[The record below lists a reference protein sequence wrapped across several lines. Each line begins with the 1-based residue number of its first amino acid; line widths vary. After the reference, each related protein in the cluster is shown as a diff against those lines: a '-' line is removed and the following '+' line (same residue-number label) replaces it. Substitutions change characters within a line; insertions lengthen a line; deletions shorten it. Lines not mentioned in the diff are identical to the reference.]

1 MKEFAIYTAARLGIF
16 VVVYA
21 AIIGIYLAVS
31 DGDTIPLF
39 WPFLLAVLIS
49 AVASA
54 VLLRKQRDAFALAV
68 QRRAE
73 KGAARRAAV
82 QAEEDRRHAEAE
94 RTQAEQQR
102 AADEDEHRG

>member
-1 MKEFAIYTAARLGIF
+1 MKEFAIYTAWRLAIF

-21 AIIGIYLAVS
+21 AIIGIYVAVS
-31 DGDTIPLF
+31 DAATIPLF
-39 WPFLLAVLIS
+39 WPFLLAVVVS

-54 VLLRKQRDAFALAV
+54 VLLRKQRDAFAASV

-82 QAEEDRRHAEAE
+82 REEEERH
-94 RTQAEQQR
+94 Q
-102 AADEDEHRG
+102 D